1 MSRQN
6 KVNPGQYTQRGR
18 LAQDDMARELKVQDA
33 SISSQKSWRH
43 SDHQTPWP
51 DATSGD
57 AEAEDSPAS
66 QTSEARE
73 KPRQPAARAKASAGT
88 RASAKAKPGSKAK
101 VGAKAKA
108 PRLVRRSAKRE
119 GGVARKAVL
128 ARGAGKGSALL
139 KAGQKKKKAATTAKR
154 RR

>member
-33 SISSQKSWRH
+33 SISSQKSWQPA
-43 SDHQTPWP
+43 SDSRTPWP
-51 DATSGD
+51 ETTSGD

-73 KPRQPAARAKASAGT
+73 KPRKPV
-88 RASAKAKPGSKAK
+88 AKAKPRS
-101 VGAKAKA
+101 KAKA
-108 PRLVRRSAKRE
+108 PR
-119 GGVARKAVL
+119 VARKAVL
-128 ARGAGKGSALL
+128 ARSAGKGSALL
-139 KAGQKKKKAATTAKR
+139 KAGQKKKKAVTTAKR
-154 RR
+154 KR